1 MLPKNSLKSF
11 FVLSLFLASTSLAF
25 AASYD
30 IKEMTPEINQAL
42 QGRQSRFSEL
52 QQLKLSGAAGE
63 DNQGYVKALK
73 PDADSVVSAENSD
86 RRIIYTAIVAQHNL
100 GPTGLSLVEQGF
112 GEVQRDRARDGD
124 SIQLPSGEW
133 TKK

>member
-1 MLPKNSLKSF
+1 MVTKNSLKIL
-11 FVLSLFLASTSLAF
+11 VLTSILLASASSAF

-30 IKEMTPEINQAL
+30 IKEMTPEIQQAL

-52 QQLKLSGAAGE
+52 QALKASGAAGE
-63 DNQGYVKALK
+63 DNRGYVKALS
-73 PDADSVVSAENSD
+73 PAADGVASAENSD

-100 GPTGLSLVEQGF
+100 GSAGLALVEQGF
-112 GEVQRDRARDGD
+112 GDVQRERARSGD

-133 TKK
+133 SKK